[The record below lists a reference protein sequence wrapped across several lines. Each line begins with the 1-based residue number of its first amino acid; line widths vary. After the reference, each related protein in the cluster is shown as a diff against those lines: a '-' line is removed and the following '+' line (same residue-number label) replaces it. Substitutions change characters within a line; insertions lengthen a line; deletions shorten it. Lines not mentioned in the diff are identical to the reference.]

1 MNYSV
6 ACGTIVADL
15 LVELSRRHIRVSA
28 RGGRLQVRP
37 WRDVLPHERALLR
50 EHKDIVLTLLT
61 GPEPAAGGAWWI

>member
-50 EHKDIVLTLLT
+50 EHKDIVLTLLA
-61 GPEPAAGGAWWI
+61 GPEPAQAATWWI